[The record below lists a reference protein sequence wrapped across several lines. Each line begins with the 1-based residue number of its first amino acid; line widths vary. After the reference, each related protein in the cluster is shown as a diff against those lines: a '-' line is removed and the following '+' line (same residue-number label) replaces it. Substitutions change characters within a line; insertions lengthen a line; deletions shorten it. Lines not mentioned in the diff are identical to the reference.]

1 MRVCVGALRGAEEG
15 RGHAPVVPSAQICA
29 KVWCTVRTVATEA
42 SDFCKRS
49 ARVRPMSFVAYPRA
63 RVRVLDAKPERSES
77 ERLSAR
83 VRVRLPFLRRRV
95 SPPLGRFD
103 GVPRSA

>member
-1 MRVCVGALRGAEEG
+1 MWAPFVEPKRERPRPRRTFRSNLRESL
-15 RGHAPVVPSAQICA
+15 RPV
-29 KVWCTVRTVATEA
+29 RMVATEA

-83 VRVRLPFLRRRV
+83 
-95 SPPLGRFD
+95 
-103 GVPRSA
+103 A

>member
-1 MRVCVGALRGAEEG
+1 MWAPFVEPKRGE
-15 RGHAPVVPSAQICA
+15 APPPSYLPICA

-63 RVRVLDAKPERSES
+63 RES
-77 ERLSAR
+77 EA
-83 VRVRLPFLRRRV
+83 P
-95 SPPLGRFD
+95 
-103 GVPRSA
+103 VPKTEGFASIGQI

>member
-15 RGHAPVVPSAQICA
+15 RGPAPVVPSAQICA

-63 RVRVLDAKPERSES
+63 RES
-77 ERLSAR
+77 ET
-83 VRVRLPFLRRRV
+83 P
-95 SPPLGRFD
+95 
-103 GVPRSA
+103 VPKTEGFASIGQI